1 MKCPK
6 CNGQMRLIGIHGDAK
21 ELVVTYQCQADY
33 VSLGRTFSAAG
44 GLLVAIN
51 RAAEADW
58 WPMPAPKACNPA
70 DLMNIIQPLIDGL
83 KAYETYY
90 YRPAPKADWGGF
102 EKVMGEPPDKSQ
114 I

>member
-21 ELVVTYQCQADY
+21 ELTITYQCQADY
-33 VSLGRTFSAAG
+33 VSLGRAFSTAG

-58 WPMPAPKACNPA
+58 WPMPAPKKMHPA
-70 DLMNIIQPLIDGL
+70 EVVKAIQSS
-83 KAYETYY
+83 YEDALRYEADY
-90 YRPAPKADWGGF
+90 YRKLG
-102 EKVMGEPPDKSQ
+102 V
-114 I
+114 

>member
-21 ELVVTYQCQADY
+21 ELAITYQCQADY
-33 VSLGRTFSAAG
+33 VSLGRTFSSAG

-58 WPMPAPKACNPA
+58 WPTPAPKKMHPVEVARQ
-70 DLMNIIQPLIDGL
+70 IQALYEGALRYEAEHHRKFGSSEEL
-83 KAYETYY
+83 K
-90 YRPAPKADWGGF
+90 
-102 EKVMGEPPDKSQ
+102 
-114 I
+114 